1 LCIGSHACTWA
12 TRIRGTAACESADAK
27 LGAMDPKPHETWRS
41 RFSGSADRRGIPLGT
56 IVVSVATIILLL
68 DINAAL
74 ILGLWVLRNIVVYV
88 IIAFFFTLLLTPA
101 TRFLRRHGF
110 SHGGATLTVFL
121 VGLLAVIGLVYLFT
135 EPLVTAAV
143 HFSKQVPSLVAQAK
157 KGHGPLGRLLFR
169 LHLQKYLSEGSAK
182 FGSQL
187 TKVLKPATAFSV
199 GAAAVSTVVTIVTIA
214 ILTFFTMLEAPR
226 MWTGLLGL
234 FQPSTADRLHRVVD
248 ESIRSVTG
256 YMLGNG
262 ATSVIAGI
270 ISGVTLQILGVP
282 FALLLGV
289 FVALVDLLPLVGGLL
304 AGVPVVVIA
313 AIHSVPAG
321 ITMLIVFLVYQQ
333 VENHILNPVIMS
345 RTVRLNPFWV
355 LIAVLVG
362 AALGGRVA
370 GGLGTFVGALIGIP
384 VGGAIQVIVRELRR
398 GPDAVGD
405 LVDEES
411 SPVVD
416 PVDI

>member
-1 LCIGSHACTWA
+1 MPPEA
-12 TRIRGTAACESADAK
+12 R
-27 LGAMDPKPHETWRS
+27 ETWRS
-41 RFSGSADRRGIPLGT
+41 KFSGSADRRGIPLGT
-56 IVVSVATIILLL
+56 IVVSVATVILLL
-68 DINAAL
+68 DLNAAL
-74 ILGLWVLRNIVVYV
+74 ILGLWVLRTIVVYIV
-88 IIAFFFTLLLTPA
+88 IAFFFTLLMTPA
-101 TRFLRRHGF
+101 TRFLHRKGL
-110 SHGGATLTVFL
+110 SHGGATLLVFL
-121 VGLLAVIGLVYLFT
+121 IGVLVLGGLVYLFT

-143 HFSKQVPSLVAQAK
+143 HFGEQVPTLVREAK
-157 KGHGPLGRLLFR
+157 KGHGPIGRLVYR
-169 LHLQKYLSEGSAK
+169 LHLQKYLSEDSTK
-182 FGSQL
+182 LTSQI
-187 TKVLKPATAFSV
+187 TKVLKPATALSV
-199 GAAAVSTVVTIVTIA
+199 GAAAASTIVTIVTIA

-226 MWTGLLGL
+226 MWRGFLGL

-256 YMLGNG
+256 YMIGNG
-262 ATSVIAGI
+262 ATSVIAGV
-270 ISGVTLQILGVP
+270 ISGVTLAILGVP

-304 AGVPVVVIA
+304 AGLPVVVIA

-333 VENHILNPVIMS
+333 IENHLLNPVIMS
-345 RTVRLNPFWV
+345 RTVQLNPFWV

-362 AALGGRVA
+362 ATLGGRIA

-398 GPDAVGD
+398 GPDAD
-405 LVDEES
+405 VDPSELGTA
-411 SPVVD
+411 PAPD

>member
-1 LCIGSHACTWA
+1 MPPEA
-12 TRIRGTAACESADAK
+12 
-27 LGAMDPKPHETWRS
+27 HETWRS

-68 DINAAL
+68 DLNAAL
-74 ILGLWVLRNIVVYV
+74 ILGLWVLRTIVVYV
-88 IIAFFFTLLLTPA
+88 IIAFFFTLLMTPA

-121 VGLLAVIGLVYLFT
+121 VGALVLAGLVYLFT

-143 HFSKQVPSLVAQAK
+143 HFSKQVPSLVNEAK

-214 ILTFFTMLEAPR
+214 VLTFFTMLEAPR
-226 MWTGLLGL
+226 MWNGLLGL
-234 FQPSTADRLHRVVD
+234 FQPATAERLSRVVD

-321 ITMLIVFLVYQQ
+321 ITMLVVFLVYQQ
-333 VENHILNPVIMS
+333 VENHVLNPVIMS

-398 GPDAVGD
+398 GPDAVGS
-405 LVDEES
+405 LDEEEAP
-411 SPVVD
+411 PVVE